1 LVLAWIMTRPL
12 ARRQRNRAS
21 IPVVCVCVWG
31 GGEKFL
37 FLFCFFTGVCWFID
51 FLCVC
56 GGVGGGEKFFS
67 LSVLLTAVW
76 LIIQFFC
83 DMTFRKNVMSL
94 SSKDKMSEK
103 NGGIMSGTL
112 DP

>member
-1 LVLAWIMTRPL
+1 MVLAWIMTRPL

-31 GGEKFL
+31 GGEKF
-37 FLFCFFTGVCWFID
+37 
-51 FLCVC
+51 
-56 GGVGGGEKFFS
+56 FS

-83 DMTFRKNVMSL
+83 DMTFRKNVMSI